1 MNPITDDD
9 LVLYHY
15 HDGLDATRIAQIAAA
30 LATSPALRERYAAIE
45 RAVAHFGQDELTPD
59 PDLGMRLWLRLEPQ
73 LVEAGVV
80 TSSSSSA
87 RAHASGA
94 GQSTLDRLRAWL
106 VPTPLRPSF
115 AAAAVLVVA
124 IGAGF
129 LIGRQSVTVSP
140 TATSAEADA
149 AAGRVL
155 DAYIAAN
162 LRSTERVL
170 LTASNSGDA
179 LLLEGN
185 RQLAQSLVESNRL
198 YALAAARASNARLAD
213 FLRQLEPILL
223 SLANQ
228 PGTAAVQSSEDLRR
242 FLDAT
247 DLLFEVRATEARLDR
262 DTNGAPGHVGDSR
275 I

>member
-45 RAVAHFGQDELTPD
+45 RAVAHFGQDELAPA

-80 TSSSSSA
+80 TSSSSA
-87 RAHASGA
+87 RAHASVA

-106 VPTPLRPSF
+106 APTPLRPSF

-129 LIGRQSVTVSP
+129 FIGRQSVTISP

-162 LRSTERVL
+162 LRATERVL